1 MLTRKKKPCIPAMIL
16 LILITASTCSTTQV
30 RTEAVDPA
38 LSFPYFPDPF
48 DADGKPIPA
57 LDGQNVTVPLWYWIK
72 ITEYAVD
79 VEKCREI
86 YEAWK
91 DIYLEEKPLDHSK
104 GV

>member
-1 MLTRKKKPCIPAMIL
+1 MLTRRKKLCTLAMIL
-16 LILITASTCSTTQV
+16 LILITASACSTTQV
-30 RTEAVDPA
+30 RTKAVDPA

-48 DADGKPIPA
+48 DADGKPIPR
-57 LDGQNVTVPLWYWIK
+57 LEGDNVIIPKYYWIL

-91 DIYLEEKPLDHSK
+91 NIYLERPE
-104 GV
+104 